1 MRHPVANPIA
11 SLPGASQPGRLGKTQ
26 VLYSAIAC
34 EGKTSALL
42 PYPRSLC
49 TCKQFIASASTSS
62 CDQDGH
68 TCAAEYLEA
77 KLQEMEKKLQNV
89 EQLMHG
95 SLQPAVLLQPQMPVS
110 VDGTMIAHSDFSMSE
125 LRPSSL
131 QVPRSALLALL
142 SCLQPMALRQSL
154 LKAMSRSKTT
164 QALTL
169 SCGRPAALLLPA
181 AQCQC
186 CSPAT

>member
-1 MRHPVANPIA
+1 
-11 SLPGASQPGRLGKTQ
+11 
-26 VLYSAIAC
+26 
-34 EGKTSALL
+34 
-42 PYPRSLC
+42 
-49 TCKQFIASASTSS
+49 
-62 CDQDGH
+62 
-68 TCAAEYLEA
+68 
-77 KLQEMEKKLQNV
+77 MEKKLQNAEARV

-95 SLQPAVLLQPQMPVS
+95 SLQPALLLQPQIPVS
-110 VDGTMIAHSDFSMSE
+110 VDGTMIAHSEVSMSE
-125 LRPSSL
+125 LQPSSL

-142 SCLQPMALRQSL
+142 SCLQPMALRQSM
-154 LKAMSRSKTT
+154 LKAMTRSKTT

>member
-34 EGKTSALL
+34 DGKTSALL

-49 TCKQFIASASTSS
+49 TCKQFFACAATSK

-77 KLQEMEKKLQNV
+77 KLLEMEKKLQNAEARV

-95 SLQPAVLLQPQMPVS
+95 SLQPALLLQPQIPVS
-110 VDGTMIAHSDFSMSE
+110 VDGT
-125 LRPSSL
+125 
-131 QVPRSALLALL
+131 
-142 SCLQPMALRQSL
+142 
-154 LKAMSRSKTT
+154 
-164 QALTL
+164 
-169 SCGRPAALLLPA
+169 
-181 AQCQC
+181 
-186 CSPAT
+186 